1 MPDHIKHTVTSEQM
15 ALQCH
20 RDVMAMMK
28 DHGYCVVE
36 IKSGSR
42 SLNQNAL
49 YWQWITEITDYVN
62 QKNKTD
68 FKTDEIHM
76 RMKHDFLGYTSE
88 TQVGSSTIPPQLK
101 STAKLSRTEMFY
113 YMLKLEVHWASLGLL
128 LPRPEDSVYA
138 QLREK
143 NETG

>member
-20 RDVMAMMK
+20 RDTIAMMK

-36 IKSGSR
+36 IKAGSR
-42 SLNQNAL
+42 SLSQNAL
-49 YWQWITEITDYVN
+49 YWEWITCITDFIN

-68 FKTDEIHM
+68 FKIDEIHM

-88 TQVGSSTIPPQLK
+88 TKIGSSTIPPQLK
-101 STAKLSRTEMFY
+101 STTKLTKGEMFH
-113 YMLKLEVHWASLGLL
+113 YMLQIEAYWVGLGLL

-138 QLREK
+138 FLRHK